1 VCVGAKR
8 RLARSREELPETRVS
23 GKVGAQH
30 DRIGEEADES
40 FQLRPARLAIG
51 EPTRSRPDGE
61 PREQDVERGE
71 NVMNGVTPSWRASV
85 AIRSESDEA
94 APPNDMIPHTS
105 GSRGGVDRSE
115 AWPRR
120 AGIRTNEHA
129 STEGAPRDA
138 PRRGP
143 DAATT

>member
-8 RLARSREELPETRVS
+8 RLARSREELRKLGFPERSVRSTIVLAKKPMSPSSSVLARWRS
-23 GKVGAQH
+23 
-30 DRIGEEADES
+30 ES
-40 FQLRPARLAIG
+40 PRG
-51 EPTRSRPDGE
+51 CRPDGE

-71 NVMNGVTPSWRASV
+71 ERHERRDASWRASV
-85 AIRSESDEA
+85 RFGRRATEA
-94 APPNDMIPHTS
+94 APPNDMIRIRLDRGAGRS
-105 GSRGGVDRSE
+105 VGSCKTGR
-115 AWPRR
+115 
-120 AGIRTNEHA
+120 IRTNEHA